1 MPIEDIYHDL
11 IITIPLFVWVI
22 FVVKYFSRWV
32 YNLAVKKGY
41 PPKSATYFGR
51 KAIHI
56 FASGL
61 VALSLPFLFKE
72 PFLPFL
78 SALILAIYTYLPHQR
93 NRLYQWFQA
102 KDNIREVNFCLMWGF
117 SILIGW
123 FFDKT
128 FWLGVIPALFM
139 SFGDGV
145 TGIVRN
151 LKYKRRT
158 KAWEGSLA
166 MFLVCVLIGLKMGLA
181 GIIAAI
187 FATIFEKFEFID
199 DNISIPLSSLFIL
212 ITFFYFFPS
221 LTKSLF

>member
-1 MPIEDIYHDL
+1 MIATADIYHDL
-11 IITIPLFVWVI
+11 VITVPLFIWVI
-22 FVVKYFSRWV
+22 FVVKYFSRRV
-32 YNLAVKKGY
+32 YDLAVKNGY
-41 PPKSATYFGR
+41 PPESATYFGR

-61 VALSLPFLFKE
+61 IALSLPFLFKE

-78 SALILAIYTYLPHQR
+78 SALILALYTYLPHRKKQ
-93 NRLYQWFQA
+93 LYQWFQA
-102 KDNIREVNFCLMWGF
+102 KDNIREVNFCLMWGLV
-117 SILIGW
+117 ILIGW

-151 LKYKRRT
+151 LKYKKRT

-166 MFLVCVLIGLKMGLA
+166 MLIVCVLIGLKMGWP

-187 FATIFEKFEFID
+187 SATIFERFEFID
-199 DNISIPLSSLFIL
+199 DNISVPLISFLVLLLFQI
-212 ITFFYFFPS
+212 
-221 LTKSLF
+221 